1 MSKKSQE
8 IRCPNTLNV
17 KGREI
22 KCGRFLAEIS
32 DHEIRIPCPKCGQLH
47 SIIRDEPTGKLRMQ
61 PIPKSS
67 ALISKKEGE

>member
-8 IRCPNTLNV
+8 IRCPNTHDV

-22 KCGRFLAEIS
+22 RCGRFLAEIS

-67 ALISKKEGE
+67 ALISKKET

>member
-1 MSKKSQE
+1 MSKKSTE

-22 KCGRFLAEIS
+22 RCGRFLAEIS
-32 DHEIRIPCPKCGQLH
+32 DFEIRITCSKCGQLY
-47 SIIRDEPTGKLRMQ
+47 SIIKDEATGKLRMN

-67 ALISKKEGE
+67 ALISKKET